1 MNLLLN
7 ILNINISLD
16 APSAWGIYF
25 QDSATPQME
34 GLVELHDNIM
44 YYLVIILFAVGWVLL
59 SIVRNYVATKSPI
72 SHKYLNHG
80 INSVPAQKCSNH
92 NKYNQSLTFFLFPVY
107 NYIKV
112 RAYSTSSP
120 KDTKN
125 SNIDQF
131 IPAAIYEDVFT
142 TTSKKEILKD
152 NAGKIGIYMFTNKL
166 TGDIYVGQSID
177 LRKRFLNYF
186 NLSYLSRRNELRISR
201 AIIKYGY
208 LNFSLTILEY
218 CNKCDLD
225 VREQHYFDTLNPQ
238 YNIQKVAGG
247 SSKGLILS
255 EETKNKISQALKG
268 VYIGDKAYWYGRSM
282 SAATKEIMSS
292 TRKGELNP
300 LYGKSHSE
308 ASKELMRQKALG
320 RKYSEETKLLMSS
333 KRGNPVNI
341 YEKCTSEGF
350 ELIGS
355 FVSARKAGK
364 FLGISG
370 STILS
375 YMKSKKVF
383 KDRYKFS
390 AS

>member
-1 MNLLLN
+1 
-7 ILNINISLD
+7 
-16 APSAWGIYF
+16 
-25 QDSATPQME
+25 ME

-44 YYLVIILFAVGWVLL
+44 YYLVVILFAVAWVLL
-59 SIVRNYVATKSPI
+59 SIVRNYIETKSPI

-80 INSVPAQKCSNH
+80 IISVPAQKCSNH
-92 NKYNQSLTFFLFPVY
+92 IKYNQFLNSCPFGGSAYAPLVY
-107 NYIKV
+107 NYWKV
-112 RAYSTSSP
+112 RGYSTSSL
-120 KDTKN
+120 KDRD
-125 SNIDQF
+125 DQF
-131 IPAAIYEDVFT
+131 IPAAIYEDA
-142 TTSKKEILKD
+142 SSMQKAILKD
-152 NAGKIGIYMFTNKL
+152 NAGKSGIYMLTNKL

-186 NLSYLSRRNELRISR
+186 NLSYLSRRNELIICR

-208 LNFSLTILEY
+208 SNFSLTILEY
-218 CNKCDLD
+218 CDKCDLD
-225 VREQHYFDTLNPQ
+225 IREQHYFDVLNPK
-238 YNIQKVAGG
+238 YNIQKIAGG

-255 EETKNKISQALKG
+255 EETKNKISKALKG
-268 VYIGDKAYWYGRSM
+268 FEVGETAYWYGRTM
-282 SAATKEIMSS
+282 SDTTREIMSS
-292 TRKGELNP
+292 NRKGELNP

-308 ASKELMRQKALG
+308 ETKELMREKALG

-341 YEKCTSEGF
+341 YEKCSSEGY

-355 FVSARKAGK
+355 FVSARRAGK

-375 YMKSKKVF
+375 YMKSGMVF

-390 AS
+390 GLRPPK